1 MAGDSRPLGASR
13 SGARAAHLSDPTKPP
28 RRCHLRKAEPRPPFS
43 VAQEHCT
50 PQPRPRAATLVPE
63 GRDSHGVGWCLLL
76 RGPNTNSL
84 TPAGR
89 PVIRFNS
96 DTDSPEPGRTPQV
109 KGKVLRKTTPLQM
122 PAAELGAARTSDRP
136 TDHKRGVSRT
146 PPGVTTRRSRSG
158 NSPRTLLS
166 PSYCQDITRQQP
178 NVGTHACQGPRRKAP
193 RPRPARPRARH
204 TRVFQARSSSSFGP
218 QKLPEVSFPR
228 WPRGCAPS
236 RLSPA
241 RRPASL
247 AGPPLL
253 HLRVQPQSPHEHKR
267 RCG

>member
-1 MAGDSRPLGASR
+1 MFSGAHSPLPGPWGPLGPHLPPPWTPAPSTCVRLQPLQLLPLPLAPLKPEEFHPGGRGQPASR
-13 SGARAAHLSDPTKPP
+13 GLAVWGAGRSPLRPHETTSQVPPQEGGAPASLLSGPGTLH
-28 RRCHLRKAEPRPPFS
+28 
-43 VAQEHCT
+43 

-63 GRDSHGVGWCLLL
+63 GRDSHGVGWCPRLLP
-76 RGPNTNSL
+76 RGPDTNSL

-158 NSPRTLLS
+158 NSP
-166 PSYCQDITRQQP
+166 
-178 NVGTHACQGPRRKAP
+178 
-193 RPRPARPRARH
+193 
-204 TRVFQARSSSSFGP
+204 
-218 QKLPEVSFPR
+218 
-228 WPRGCAPS
+228 
-236 RLSPA
+236 
-241 RRPASL
+241 
-247 AGPPLL
+247 
-253 HLRVQPQSPHEHKR
+253 
-267 RCG
+267 

>member
-28 RRCHLRKAEPRPPFS
+28 RRRRLGKAELRPPFL
-43 VAQEHCT
+43 VAQGHCT

-63 GRDSHGVGWCLLL
+63 GGDSHGVGWCPRLLP
-76 RGPNTNSL
+76 RGPDTNSL

-109 KGKVLRKTTPLQM
+109 KGKVLRKTTPTPPLQM

-166 PSYCQDITRQQP
+166 SSYCQDITRQQP
-178 NVGTHACQGPRRKAP
+178 NVGSHGQSPPGSQGKAP
-193 RPRPARPRARH
+193 RPLPAASGTPH
-204 TRVFQARSSSSFGP
+204 PGLPS
-218 QKLPEVSFPR
+218 QKLVQLWSSE
-228 WPRGCAPS
+228 
-236 RLSPA
+236 
-241 RRPASL
+241 AS
-247 AGPPLL
+247 
-253 HLRVQPQSPHEHKR
+253 
-267 RCG
+267 